1 MIPRARRIGAL
12 FTNGYPY
19 VALEA
24 GPSFNFRWE
33 PAQVR
38 RMIRLWDAGVPIY
51 HMAELLSRDP
61 DEVAVLVID
70 LARRSII
77 GERRVRKGEGAA

>member
-1 MIPRARRIGAL
+1 MTPRARKIDSL
-12 FTNGYPY
+12 FTNGHSY

-24 GPSFNFRWE
+24 GPFFNFRWE

-70 LARRSII
+70 LARRGII
-77 GERRVRKGEGAA
+77 EERRVRKEEGAA